1 MAKRLVLV
9 LSVCLTVLLISSC
22 GGGGT
27 SSGAVSVN
35 GSWSGSWTS
44 STGDNG
50 ALSATFTSTGSTFSG
65 PVTIYNSYCFMS
77 LKSSRILFAT
87 GTVSGSSVTIGVS
100 SNAITF
106 VGTVSSSSISG
117 LYEVYSGA
125 CSGDSGTFSL
135 SK

>member
-1 MAKRLVLV
+1 MIKRFALVALA
-9 LSVCLTVLLISSC
+9 CLTALLISSC
-22 GGGGT
+22 GGGGGT
-27 SSGAVSVN
+27 SSGTVSVS

-50 ALSATFTSTGSTFSG
+50 ALTATFTSTGSTFSG
-65 PVTIYNSYCFMS
+65 PVTIYNSYCFGYE
-77 LKSSRILFAT
+77 FAT

-100 SNAITF
+100 SNAIIF
-106 VGTVSSSSISG
+106 VGTVSSSNISG

-125 CSGDSGTFSL
+125 CSGNTGTFSL

>member
-1 MAKRLVLV
+1 MIKRLVLIG
-9 LSVCLTVLLISSC
+9 LACLPAVLISSC

-65 PVTIYNSYCFMS
+65 PVTIYNSYCFGS
-77 LKSSRILFAT
+77 EFAT

-100 SNAITF
+100 SNAIVF
-106 VGTVSSSSISG
+106 VGTVSSSNISG